1 MDMLMSNCAFLRY
14 LFGSPA
20 IHGGIVSRDAVMDP
34 WLCVT
39 GLLRFCLY
47 RSQTVFKCFY
57 KKFSLTSL

>member
-47 RSQTVFKCFY
+47 RSQTVFKCF
-57 KKFSLTSL
+57 L